1 MKKISLLTICFL
13 GFYGVFN
20 DRLVLGLESL
30 PLNTLVIETTGKK
43 SNLEKEAR
51 ILYEQG
57 QYSRAISV
65 LEETINNYASTGDV
79 IGEVNAYR
87 NLALVYQ
94 KLGEWERAKS
104 SIEQS
109 LDLIKTIE
117 ESQITK
123 TLKAPILD
131 VYGQIQLASGQSQQA
146 LETWEKAGKI
156 YQEIGDI
163 KGLIRAKTNEVI
175 ALQTLGLYDRART
188 NLLALQKNLEAQPDD
203 LVKVKALESLGNV
216 LRKVGDLN
224 SSETVLQQGLEIA
237 KKIGNTDAIAQ
248 ILLSLGNTARVQQNS
263 DRALNYY
270 QQVTEIS
277 TSKKL
282 EIEAQLNQ
290 LSILSDRREWSGE
303 LVEEID
309 SKIVQLPT
317 SRIKIYAKIN
327 LARNLTKYLDD
338 RSQRSNPSQTYQL
351 LISAISEA
359 QKLGDKRAEANALGN
374 LGWLYEQYQ
383 RYEEAEK
390 LTSEATI
397 LSQSLK
403 APDLLYQ
410 WQWQLGR
417 ILRQKNQP
425 GKAIAAYT
433 QAINNLQLLRGDLAV
448 ISDEVQFTFRESVE
462 PVYRE
467 LVNVLLQSE
476 NPTQDNLS
484 QARELIEALQLAE
497 LDNFFREACLDTQPQ
512 QIDEIDRKAA
522 VVYSI
527 ILPDRLAII
536 LSSTEQPLSYYSI
549 PIEDGEETI
558 EEVIDS
564 LYARL
569 LNPSVVTKDLL
580 KPNQQLYNWLVRP
593 LSAELRKNGIETLVF
608 VFDGVLGQVP
618 VAALHDGEGYL
629 LEKYNLVLTPGLQL
643 LKPRTLSPRNLSA
656 IAGGL
661 IKSRPGFPPL
671 PAVAN
676 EVRDISQL
684 VPTEV
689 ILDREFTR
697 KRLEAEIKAR
707 PFPIIHLATHGQ
719 FSSNAENTFLL
730 AWDGQIQVKDF
741 DLLLRS
747 RERRVR
753 NPIELLILSS
763 CQTAKGDK
771 RAALGLAGVAV
782 RSGARSTIASLWSI
796 NDESTAELMAELYSV
811 LKQPGVNK
819 AEALRNAQM
828 SLLSSDRYNHPFYW
842 AAFVLVGNWV

>member
-156 YQEIGDI
+156 YQEIGDR
-163 KGLIRAKTNEVI
+163 KGLIRAQTNEVI

-309 SKIVQLPT
+309 SKITQLPT

-410 WQWQLGR
+410 WEWQLGR
-417 ILRQKNQP
+417 ILQQKAQP
-425 GKAIAAYT
+425 NKAIAAYT
-433 QAINNLQLLRGDLAV
+433 QAVNNLQLLRGDLAV

-467 LVNVLLQSE
+467 LVNLLLQSD

-689 ILDREFTR
+689 ILDRQFTR
-697 KRLEAEIKAR
+697 KRLEAEIAAR

-819 AEALRNAQM
+819 AEALRNAQI